1 MVAGR
6 IETQTRTASGLS
18 GLTKAAILLIS
29 LGTELSAAILK
40 RLQESDVER
49 LTMAILNTQNITSEA
64 RTHVLKEAFNAAQ
77 IAKLPES
84 GGLTYVRALLER
96 AMGRQKAEE
105 FIERLRMERR
115 DGLFSFLSDADAVQI
130 ANFLKDEHPQTIALV
145 LSHLRPAQSAKIL
158 ANLDPALQTDVCVRI
173 AVMDRTSPEVLRRV
187 DQGLQKKLAT
197 VLLRAE
203 SASTAGGVEFLAKVL
218 NQVDRSTE
226 KQIMDSLAEVDPQL
240 HDQVQAKLFVFE
252 DLRLLDDRSVQRVL
266 QEVNQKDLLMA
277 LRGASDEIRQIIF
290 RNLSKRAAQLLM
302 EDLAVMGPVRLR
314 TVEEAQQ
321 RIVSVVRRLEEAEE
335 IVVARGG
342 QEDVL
347 V

>member
-1 MVAGR
+1 MQVKA
-6 IETQTRTASGLS
+6 TATTSSELK

-29 LGTELSAAILK
+29 LGTELSSNILK
-40 RLQESDVER
+40 RLREEDVER
-49 LTMAILNTQNITSEA
+49 LTMAILNTQNISNEVRA
-64 RTHVLKEAFNAAQ
+64 QVLRDALVEVQ
-77 IAKLPES
+77 SAKLPDA
-84 GGLTYVRALLER
+84 GGLGYVRALLER
-96 AMGRQKAEE
+96 AMGYQKAEE
-105 FIERLRMERR
+105 FIQRLRMEKRE
-115 DGLFSFLSDADAVQI
+115 GLFSFLANADAVQI

-158 ANLDPALQTDVCVRI
+158 ANFDTALQTDVCARI

-187 DQGLQKKLAT
+187 DEGLQKKLAT
-197 VLLRAE
+197 VLLRSE
-203 SASTAGGVEFLAKVL
+203 SASTAGGVEFLANVL

-226 KQIMDSLAEVDPQL
+226 KQIMDTLAQIDPQL
-240 HDQVQAKLFVFE
+240 HELVQSKLFVFE
-252 DLRLLDDRSVQRVL
+252 DIRLLDDRSIQRVL
-266 QEVNQKDLLMA
+266 QEVDQKDLLMA
-277 LRGASDEIRQIIF
+277 LRGASDDIRQIIF

-321 RIVSVVRRLEEAEE
+321 RIVNVVRRLEEAEE

-342 QEDVL
+342 QEDML